1 MDIITCLILNRP
13 YNISQMIFNHMLDNI
28 KGERFLQYPRFVQM
42 LLDDQIPNLPKA
54 NDDKLD
60 HMDNETLKR
69 LDVYR
74 GVEKGKKPELRR
86 KFAAIEKLDYQ
97 ALADDK
103 WRHDNSDSET
113 ETEKMKLFDLKKT
126 KWWVKPHGKKKKKT
140 PSTRTPKATTP
151 KAAPKRAPKKRKSPP
166 HQIDEP
172 NEVPLEN
179 VNVEGDDV
187 EMTVDEFENIATAQD
202 ARNAEIAGGVK
213 SGKNIEAVKETQV
226 EGEMYTDSG
235 EIESDIDLT
244 QIAPTTAVS
253 GKIRLKGPSR
263 KKRDSDEEDATY
275 VPSEVEKITKGQ
287 RKDEVKSSTYG

>member
-1 MDIITCLILNRP
+1 
-13 YNISQMIFNHMLDNI
+13 
-28 KGERFLQYPRFVQM
+28 
-42 LLDDQIPNLPKA
+42 
-54 NDDKLD
+54 
-60 HMDNETLKR
+60 
-69 LDVYR
+69 
-74 GVEKGKKPELRR
+74 
-86 KFAAIEKLDYQ
+86 
-97 ALADDK
+97 
-103 WRHDNSDSET
+103 
-113 ETEKMKLFDLKKT
+113 MKLFDLKKT

-151 KAAPKRAPKKRKSPP
+151 KAAPKRAPKKKKSPP

-202 ARNAEIAGGVK
+202 ARNAEIAGGEK

-235 EIESDIDLT
+235 EIESNIDLT

>member
-126 KWWVKPHGKKKKKT
+126 KWWVKPH
-140 PSTRTPKATTP
+140 
-151 KAAPKRAPKKRKSPP
+151 
-166 HQIDEP
+166 
-172 NEVPLEN
+172 
-179 VNVEGDDV
+179 
-187 EMTVDEFENIATAQD
+187 
-202 ARNAEIAGGVK
+202 
-213 SGKNIEAVKETQV
+213 
-226 EGEMYTDSG
+226 
-235 EIESDIDLT
+235 
-244 QIAPTTAVS
+244 
-253 GKIRLKGPSR
+253 
-263 KKRDSDEEDATY
+263 
-275 VPSEVEKITKGQ
+275 
-287 RKDEVKSSTYG
+287 